1 MIELTKKEVEIADA
15 PVKIK
20 PAVDLEILTDILP
33 GVLED
38 GHIYV
43 HCHCKNAGDD
53 LLVRIW
59 RTTYLIDTT
68 SGAKNQLIHAENI
81 TMAPQWTLVPSH
93 ATHNFLLIFGSL
105 HSSCKSF
112 DLVEEITQPGGFE
125 VRGIKRNDADVYHI
139 HLL

>member
-20 PAVDLEILTDILP
+20 PSVDLEILTDILA
-33 GVLED
+33 GTMED

-43 HCHCKNAGDD
+43 HCHCKNTGDD

-59 RTTYLIDTT
+59 RTTYLIDST
-68 SGAKNQLIHAENI
+68 SGTKNQLIHAENI
-81 TMAPQWTLVPSH
+81 TMAPQWTMVPHH

-105 HSSCKSF
+105 HSCCKSF
-112 DLVEEITQPGGFE
+112 DLVEEIPQPGGFE
-125 VRGIKRNDADVYHI
+125 VRGIKRNNSDVYHI